1 MPGMMSGT
9 LEVFNKPSSL
19 NGEKQTGEQKTC
31 HKLHGEAIRNQL
43 EITGF
48 SLIRKVRY
56 L

>member
-1 MPGMMSGT
+1 MPGMMPGT
-9 LEVFNKPSSL
+9 SEMFNKPSSL
-19 NGEKQTGEQKTC
+19 NGEKQTGERKTC

-48 SLIRKVRY
+48 SLIRRIRY